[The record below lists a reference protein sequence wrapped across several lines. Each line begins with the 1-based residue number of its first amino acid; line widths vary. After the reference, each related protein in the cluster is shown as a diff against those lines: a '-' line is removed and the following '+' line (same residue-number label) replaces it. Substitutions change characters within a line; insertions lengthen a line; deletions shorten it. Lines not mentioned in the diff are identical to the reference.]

1 MFFAVFLALYYA
13 VLVERNPYHITP
25 VEVMLYIWIAAF
37 ACEEFGEFRDAG
49 TLFYA
54 ADFWSLWD
62 VIIIAIGTAF
72 LVTSKYN
79 DAFQPNTSLCAI

>member
-1 MFFAVFLALYYA
+1 M
-13 VLVERNPYHITP
+13 
-25 VEVMLYIWIAAF
+25 EVMLYIWIAAF

-62 VIIIAIGTAF
+62 IIVIAIGAAF
-72 LVTSKYN
+72 LIASTSERWSFPESF
-79 DAFQPNTSLCAI
+79 AHLHLA